1 MHLSS
6 ILFGAT
12 LLGAPIVH
20 ASVLTE
26 RAVVDGPCTGSGGNP
41 GVCIATA
48 KCSSGGGISISGA
61 CPGTPADIKC
71 CTKTSCGSGGNC
83 RWTSQCTTGN
93 TASGLCPGPADFKC
107 CLPKSSTGGF
117 PPPAIPPVGACRQTA
132 VDGARKIVA
141 AFPGK
146 IREIGCK
153 RTCACPGTSDHCCG
167 LANDL
172 MTSSGY
178 GVRNEEGRPIAEW
191 IMNNRGSLNLKYV
204 IWGQKIWSP
213 SRDAVGPWTGWRVM
227 ENRGDN
233 TQNHWDHVHVSYN
246 G

>member
-93 TASGLCPGPADFKC
+93 TASGLCPGPADFK
-107 CLPKSSTGGF
+107 
-117 PPPAIPPVGACRQTA
+117 
-132 VDGARKIVA
+132 
-141 AFPGK
+141 
-146 IREIGCK
+146 
-153 RTCACPGTSDHCCG
+153 
-167 LANDL
+167 
-172 MTSSGY
+172 
-178 GVRNEEGRPIAEW
+178 VRNEEGRPIAEW

>member
-1 MHLSS
+1 MIHKGRTFFAEIQSLISQSSSTPFFYPVQISSHLHLSFQAYNKMHLSS

-93 TASGLCPGPADFKC
+93 TASGLCPGPADFKVR
-107 CLPKSSTGGF
+107 KSY
-117 PPPAIPPVGACRQTA
+117 P
-132 VDGARKIVA
+132 
-141 AFPGK
+141 
-146 IREIGCK
+146 
-153 RTCACPGTSDHCCG
+153 
-167 LANDL
+167 
-172 MTSSGY
+172 
-178 GVRNEEGRPIAEW
+178 
-191 IMNNRGSLNLKYV
+191 
-204 IWGQKIWSP
+204 
-213 SRDAVGPWTGWRVM
+213 
-227 ENRGDN
+227 DN
-233 TQNHWDHVHVSYN
+233 TMDPRDS
-246 G
+246 